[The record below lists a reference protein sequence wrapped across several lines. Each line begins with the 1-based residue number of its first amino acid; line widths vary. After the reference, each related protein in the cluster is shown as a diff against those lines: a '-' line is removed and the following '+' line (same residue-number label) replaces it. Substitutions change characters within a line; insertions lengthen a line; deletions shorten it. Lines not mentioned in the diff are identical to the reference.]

1 MKTIDIFG
9 YSFSAIKLRKLRA
22 ALTTLG
28 VVIGIAAI
36 VALLSIT
43 QGLQT
48 TLTNQ
53 LNQGLSANTLIVTP
67 GSGGFLSG
75 AGGGGGGGGFGGGG
89 AGGAGGNGGAGG
101 GFGGGGFGGSDTSGF
116 HLYVNYTS
124 EINALSPDI
133 QSSIAIISRA
143 GYIQS
148 GNLNRSVTIY
158 GVDFNQYA
166 QIYST
171 TFVAASGSIPTNPTG
186 TEAVVGTRVNDPGQ
200 NGTLFFGAG
209 DSINVVWTNATVLP
223 PINESY
229 TATVSGVLGKIGG
242 FGIGGPSD
250 TGVYIPIDQAE
261 KFFGTDQADMII
273 VQLKNHDSATIN
285 ATSTEITKH
294 FSNQVSVISATAVLS
309 LLTSIFSLLN
319 LFLGGIAAISLLV
332 AGIGIMNI
340 MIVSL
345 IERTREIGILKALG
359 MKSRTVLTIF
369 LGESI
374 IIGLMGAIIGIV
386 LGWILANVTARI
398 LSSGV
403 FGGGGGFAI
412 TPLLTPEVLV
422 GALVFGVGISVIFAL
437 YPAWRASKLKPVEAL
452 RYE

>member
-28 VVIGIAAI
+28 VIIGIAAI

-43 QGLQT
+43 QGLQA
-48 TLTNQ
+48 TLTHQ
-53 LNQGLSANTLIVTP
+53 LSQGLSANTLIVTS
-67 GSGGFLSG
+67 GSGGALGGVANSG
-75 AGGGGGGGGFGGGG
+75 GNGGQGGFGGGG
-89 AGGAGGNGGAGG
+89 AGGGNG
-101 GFGGGGFGGSDTSGF
+101 GFGGGGGASANSGF
-116 HLYVNYTS
+116 NLYINYTS
-124 EINALSPDI
+124 EIDALSPDI
-133 QSSIAIISRA
+133 KSSVAIISRS
-143 GYIQS
+143 GYIQTE
-148 GNLNRSVTIY
+148 NLNRSVTIY

-166 QIYST
+166 QIYGT
-171 TFVAASGSIPTNPTG
+171 TFAAASGTIPTSPAETD
-186 TEAVVGTRVNDPGQ
+186 TVVGTRVNQPGQ
-200 NGTLFFGAG
+200 NGTMFFGAG
-209 DSINVVWTNATVLP
+209 DNINIVWTNATVLP
-223 PINESY
+223 PINETY
-229 TATVSGVLGKIGG
+229 TADVTGVLGKIGG

-250 TGVYIPIDQAE
+250 TGVYIPLDKAE
-261 KFFGTDQADMII
+261 SFFGTNQSDMII
-273 VQLKNHDSATIN
+273 VTLKSSDNATISN
-285 ATSTEITKH
+285 VSKLITDH
-294 FSNQVSVISATAVLS
+294 FSNQVTVVSATAVLS
-309 LLTSIFSLLN
+309 LLTSIFSILQ

-369 LGESI
+369 LGESV
-374 IIGLMGAIIGIV
+374 IIGLMGAVIGIV
-386 LGWILANVTARI
+386 LGWILANVTARV
-398 LSSGV
+398 LGSGL
-403 FGGGGGFAI
+403 FGGGGFTV

-422 GALVFGVGISVIFAL
+422 GALVFGVGVSVIFAL

>member
-1 MKTIDIFG
+1 MKTTDIFG

-28 VVIGIAAI
+28 VIIGIAAI

-43 QGLQT
+43 QGLQAT
-48 TLTNQ
+48 ITNE

-67 GSGGFLSG
+67 GSGGAFGGTESG
-75 AGGGGGGGGFGGGG
+75 FGRGGGFGGGS
-89 AGGAGGNGGAGG
+89 NEV
-101 GFGGGGFGGSDTSGF
+101 SGF
-116 HLYVNYTS
+116 KLFVNYTQ
-124 EINALSPDI
+124 EINALSEDI
-133 QSSIAIISRA
+133 EVSVAMISRG

-148 GNLNRSVTIY
+148 ENLNRTVTIY
-158 GVDFNQYA
+158 GIDFNSYSE
-166 QIYST
+166 IYST
-171 TFVAASGSIPTNPTG
+171 TFVAANGAIPANPIENDTI
-186 TEAVVGTRVNDPGQ
+186 VGTRVNQPSQ
-200 NGTLFFGAG
+200 NGTIFF
-209 DSINVVWTNATVLP
+209 DVSNKINITWTNATILP
-223 PINESY
+223 PVNETY
-229 TATVSGVLGKIGG
+229 TADVVGVLQRVGG

-250 TGVYIPIDQAE
+250 TGIYIPIE
-261 KFFGTDQADMII
+261 KAQQFFDSDECNMIL
-273 VQLKNHDSATIN
+273 VQLKNSDNSTITN
-285 ATSTEITKH
+285 VSKAITDY
-294 FSNQVSVISATAVLS
+294 FSNQVSVISSTAVLS
-309 LLTSIFSLLN
+309 LLSTVFGTIQ

-374 IIGLMGAIIGIV
+374 IIGLMGAIFGII
-386 LGWILANVTARI
+386 LGWILANATAQV
-398 LSSGV
+398 L
-403 FGGGGGFAI
+403 GGGFVGGGSTAFRI
-412 TPLLTPEVLV
+412 IPLLTIDVLI
-422 GALVFGVGISVIFAL
+422 GALAFGIVISVIFAL